1 MAGSLGKWLRR
12 PLSDRSLG
20 GFVLYQL
27 RWALVGLLV
36 LFVGA
41 TVGYVIIGGFGWLD
55 AAFMTVITL
64 STVGYGEVHRL
75 DSAGKVFTIGVI
87 VASFGTLVYAAA
99 MVTELFTSGR
109 AIEHLNQARGRRM
122 RHALEDHVIVV
133 GFGRVGQAVA
143 VGVRQ
148 QGVPCLV
155 IDRSAEHEEAIREAG
170 CVSMVGDATDEG
182 DLVDAGLHRARALVA
197 AAEQDDINLVIT
209 LTARALRSDLRIVSR
224 VNEAGWRDRIVRA
237 GADVAQ
243 SPYPSYGLSLAS
255 SAISPDI
262 LGVHSL
268 PLLGLGTEEI
278 EVSAGSPLVGR
289 RLSDLGEAARGV
301 HLVGLRRDQVLQP
314 WHDVEGDIRAGDV
327 LVALGTPDHLRAL
340 SRNLEARPH

>member
-1 MAGSLGKWLRR
+1 MAGSLGRWLRR

-27 RWALVGLLV
+27 RWALVGLLL
-36 LFVGA
+36 LFTGA
-41 TVGYVIIGGFGWLD
+41 TVGYVVIDGFGWLD

-64 STVGYGEVHRL
+64 STVGYGEVHHL
-75 DSAGKVFTIGVI
+75 DSAGRFFTIGVI

-143 VGVRQ
+143 VGVHE

-155 IDRSAEHEEAIREAG
+155 IDRNPDHEAAIREAG
-170 CVSMVGDATDEG
+170 CVSMIGDATDED
-182 DLVDAGLHRARALVA
+182 DLVEAGLHRARALVA
-197 AAEQDDINLVIT
+197 AAEQDDINLVVT
-209 LTARALRSDLRIVSR
+209 LTARALRADLRIVSR

-262 LGVHSL
+262 LDMHSL

-278 EVSAGSPLVGR
+278 EVSADSPLVGR
-289 RLSDLGEAARGV
+289 RLSELGEAAHGV
-301 HLVGLRRDQVLQP
+301 HVVGLRRDQQLQR
-314 WHDVEGDIRAGDV
+314 WHDVDGDIQAGDV
-327 LVALGTPDHLRAL
+327 LVALGTPDLLRAL
-340 SRNLEARPH
+340 SRNLGARPS